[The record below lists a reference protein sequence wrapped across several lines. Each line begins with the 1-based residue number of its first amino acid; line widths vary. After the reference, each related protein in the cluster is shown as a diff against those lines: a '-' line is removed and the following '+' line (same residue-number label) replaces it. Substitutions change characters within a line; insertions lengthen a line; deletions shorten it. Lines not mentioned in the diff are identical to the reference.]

1 MSNERN
7 VSMPAKRQG
16 VKVDEQVQQEKA
28 ERDRSRV
35 AQQGAKD
42 KDEATEKLGADD
54 LREVN
59 DDDAGGESEPR

>member
-1 MSNERN
+1 MANERN

-28 ERDRSRV
+28 ERDRGRV

-42 KDEATEKLGADD
+42 KDEAAEVLGADD
-54 LREVN
+54 LREV
-59 DDDAGGESEPR
+59 DEGGESEPR